1 MKGIKLG
8 KTARLVLIVGAFV
21 IILATMFIIYARKGG
36 EQADL
41 EVKLAGAQTQLSTL
55 LSGREATEAQLA
67 AQQDKLGEA
76 QSLLNNARGSF
87 PKAGASIEYD
97 EVLTQL
103 ASSHNLAVT
112 SMTADSPRQK
122 KVGDVTFVTVAFD
135 VEVRGDMMS
144 ILSMVND
151 IAGDKRFASATVDL
165 VSVSIPERM
174 SYWETPELP
183 TAKIELVGY
192 SYLGE

>member
-1 MKGIKLG
+1 MKGIKFG

-21 IILATMFIIYARKGG
+21 IILATMCLIYARKGG

-55 LSGREATEAQLA
+55 ISGKEAAEVQLA
-67 AQQDKLGEA
+67 AQQEKLAEA
-76 QSLLNNARGSF
+76 QALLNNARGSF

-103 ASSHNLAVT
+103 ASAHNLAVT
-112 SMTADSPRQK
+112 SMTADSPHQK

-135 VEVRGDMMS
+135 VQVRGDMMS

-151 IAGDKRFASATVDL
+151 IASDKRFASATVDL
-165 VSVSIPERM
+165 VSMSIPERT
-174 SYWETPELP
+174 SYWETPEEP

>member
-21 IILATMFIIYARKGG
+21 IILATLFIVYARKGG

-55 LSGREATEAQLA
+55 ISGREATEVQLA

-76 QSLLNNARGSF
+76 QALLNNARGSF

-103 ASSHNLAVT
+103 ASSHSLAVT

-151 IAGDKRFASATVDL
+151 IASDKRFASATVDL
-165 VSVSIPERM
+165 VSMSIPERM
-174 SYWETPELP
+174 SYWETPEAP

>member
-21 IILATMFIIYARKGG
+21 IILAVMFIMYARKGG
-36 EQADL
+36 EQTDL

-55 LSGREATEAQLA
+55 ISGKEAAEAQLA
-67 AQQDKLGEA
+67 AQQEKLGEA
-76 QSLLNNARGSF
+76 QALLNNARGSF

-97 EVLTQL
+97 EVLAKL

-112 SMTADSPRQK
+112 SMTADAPRQK
-122 KVGDVTFVTVAFD
+122 IVGDVTFVTVAFD

-151 IAGDKRFASATVDL
+151 IASDERFASATMDL
-165 VSVSIPERM
+165 VSMSIPELM
-174 SYWETPELP
+174 SYWETPEEP